1 LRGFVYVQERVAE
14 LAQTAIDYRPM
25 QALASFDLD
34 VVKAQVEDAIKA
46 RQRRNET
53 CECATACARS
63 FQRHVCKWPNA
74 TGIVV

>member
-1 LRGFVYVQERVAE
+1 MRGFVYVQERVAE

-46 RQRRNET
+46 RQRRNERSEERRVGK
-53 CECATACARS
+53 ECLE
-63 FQRHVCKWPNA
+63 
-74 TGIVV
+74 